1 MCQVVAGVL
10 KILRADLHENFTTS
24 MAQLGIDPDLDD
36 SSFLF
41 NCSVFKKYG
50 LRAGFS
56 IRGACSPTWAAD
68 TTLLESLK
76 EAAAAAAPAADHDE
90 KN

>member
-41 NCSVFKKYG
+41 NCSVFKNMASEQVPA
-50 LRAGFS
+50 LPRELQTQHF
-56 IRGACSPTWAAD
+56 W
-68 TTLLESLK
+68 SL
-76 EAAAAAAPAADHDE
+76 
-90 KN
+90 

>member
-41 NCSVFKKYG
+41 NCSVFKNMASEQVSVYG
-50 LRAGFS
+50 
-56 IRGACSPTWAAD
+56 GACSPTWAAD

-76 EAAAAAAPAADHDE
+76 EAAAAAAADHDE